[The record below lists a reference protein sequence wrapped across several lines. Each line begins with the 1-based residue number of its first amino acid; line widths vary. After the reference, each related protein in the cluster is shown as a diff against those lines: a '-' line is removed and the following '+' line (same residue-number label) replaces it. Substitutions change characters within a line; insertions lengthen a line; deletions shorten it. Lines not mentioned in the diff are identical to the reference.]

1 MPRNP
6 SEIAR
11 LEEEYK
17 ELKKEF
23 KDLRYPK
30 GYREEIGRDMRKV
43 ERQLG
48 IEEEEYNKYKPTGT
62 PR

>member
-1 MPRNP
+1 MPKNP

-23 KDLRYPK
+23 KTMRTKYPK
-30 GYREEIGRDMRKV
+30 GYLEGMLRDIRNLENLIGVPEEKRV
-43 ERQLG
+43 SV
-48 IEEEEYNKYKPTGT
+48 
-62 PR
+62 